1 MVFTQQ
7 LEMLVM
13 TLIDG
18 GGGGGGGGEEDKM
31 SILSTSS
38 LSVITV
44 MSYRHKNMVALPL
57 HL

>member
-13 TLIDG
+13 TLID